1 LSLQHLTT
9 LVGLATRTCMRAI
22 DLVCRLV
29 CRLLHNPGISTSVC
43 RLAPVRTVYLL
54 AKCLLLAGLLT
65 ENRKPTCRIALGRTV
80 DLFDVRKVDAG
91 LGATLEKLAAAA
103 GASGTGGRGH
113 AGPLTVDGVP
123 IEDLCLAFV
132 LPGCVGLSVS
142 NCLQSNT

>member
-1 LSLQHLTT
+1 VQTGVQTT
-9 LVGLATRTCMRAI
+9 AQPWYLDICLKACTGA
-22 DLVCRLV
+22 
-29 CRLLHNPGISTSVC
+29 HSVPA
-43 RLAPVRTVYLL
+43 RKASVT
-54 AKCLLLAGLLT
+54 AGLLT

-103 GASGTGGRGH
+103 GTSGSGGRGH

-132 LPGCVGLSVS
+132 LPGYITVSVS
-142 NCLQSNT
+142 NCLQSGT